1 MAEVLSVKVEQL
13 EAQAGTVAL
22 ALGGIE
28 VGGRAGGLAG
38 ELGVKADD
46 GVEVTLG
53 VSKLDGEEA
62 WTVDS
67 MFVGSMPAYANGVGA
82 RYLLTKQLTNADG
95 IAALDAAAEGVAA

>member
-13 EAQAGTVAL
+13 EATAGTVAL

-38 ELGVKADD
+38 ELVVKTTDA
-46 GVEVTLG
+46 EVTLG

-67 MFVGSMPAYANGVGA
+67 MFIGSFPSYANGVGA
-82 RYLLTKQLTNADG
+82 RYLRTKQLTDADG
-95 IAALDAAAEGVAA
+95 IAALDAAAEAVIA